1 MGVEVKSHNC
11 ASEHTKELTMHFLLR
26 ILEVAVKIK
35 GLQSGGTLQL
45 HIIAPESLRPPMA
58 LHLLVHAGTAR
69 HYAVLRH

>member
-1 MGVEVKSHNC
+1 
-11 ASEHTKELTMHFLLR
+11 MHFLLR
-26 ILEVAVKIK
+26 ILQVAVKIK